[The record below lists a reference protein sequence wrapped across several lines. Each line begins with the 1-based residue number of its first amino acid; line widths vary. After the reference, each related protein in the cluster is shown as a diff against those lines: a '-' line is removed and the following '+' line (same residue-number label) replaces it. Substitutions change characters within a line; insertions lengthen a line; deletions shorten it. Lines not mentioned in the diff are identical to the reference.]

1 MLMQCLFIFLNNY
14 SKSLFVDSVSME
26 NFKVVIFIMA
36 ILISLTAIVN
46 KRKFPFPVILVFAGL
61 IIGFVPQ
68 LPNLQLDPEV
78 VFVIILPPLLYD
90 AASKTSWLEFKISIR
105 PISALAITLIF
116 FTTLTVAVTAHYL
129 IPGFT
134 WPLAFVL
141 GAVISPPDAV
151 AASGIIKG
159 LGLNKKTITILEG
172 ESLVND
178 ASALIAYRYAV
189 LAVTTGSFVFWQ
201 AGVQFLLVSVVGILI
216 GFATGFL
223 FVFAHK
229 KIENN
234 PLVETSLTLLA
245 PFVAYLAAEHFHM
258 SGVLAV
264 VVTGLVISRKS
275 PEIFASQA
283 RMRTR
288 VVWDTIIFLLNGFI
302 FILIGLQLPSIIKD
316 LGRYPISTIL
326 GYGLIISLV
335 TIIVRVIWVFGGAY
349 WSSIFKKN
357 KKDIV
362 TATAYSDAKN
372 TWKNVMVVA
381 WTGTRGIISLAAAL
395 ALPLALDDGTAFP
408 KRSSIIFLAFVVI
421 FITLVVQGLTLPFLV
436 KWLQIKPE
444 DNTDEEQRELQLYLA
459 NSTLHYIEN
468 EFPIQN
474 DSKLKEQLKNR
485 FEQQIRKL
493 NKEIQLHKRAKYFNY
508 EVKPAEPDNSLTAKV
523 EINKFQRE
531 LLIRLHKDGD
541 FSDAVI
547 RQTEREIDIDE
558 LRLNQHL
565 PKED

>member
-1 MLMQCLFIFLNNY
+1 
-14 SKSLFVDSVSME
+14 
-26 NFKVVIFIMA
+26 MA

-46 KRKFPFPVILVFAGL
+46 KRKVPFPIILVFAGL
-61 IIGFVPQ
+61 IIGFIPQ
-68 LPNLQLDPEV
+68 LPNLALDPDV

-90 AASKTSWLEFKISIR
+90 AASKTSWLEFKTAIR
-105 PISALAITLIF
+105 PISALAITLVF
-116 FTTLTVAVTAHYL
+116 FTTFAVACTAHYL

-159 LGLNKKTITILEG
+159 LGLNKKVITILEG

-201 AGVQFLLVSVVGILI
+201 AGLQFLLVSSVGIII
-216 GFATGFL
+216 GYTTGFL
-223 FVFAHK
+223 FVHAHK
-229 KIENN
+229 RIENN

-245 PFVAYLAAEHFHM
+245 PFVAYLAAEQFHM

-264 VVTGLVISRKS
+264 VTAGLVISRNS

-316 LGRYPISTIL
+316 LGRYPFSTIL
-326 GYGLIISLV
+326 GYGLVISLV
-335 TIIVRVIWVFGGAY
+335 TIIVRIIWVFGGAY
-349 WSSIFKKN
+349 WLNIFQKN
-357 KKDIV
+357 KKNLLH
-362 TATAYSDAKN
+362 TTQHSDPEN
-372 TWKNVMVVA
+372 TWKNVMIVA
-381 WTGTRGIISLAAAL
+381 WTGTRGVISLAAAL

-408 KRSSIIFLAFVVI
+408 KRSSIIFVAFVVI

-436 KWLQIKPE
+436 RWLKIKPE
-444 DNTDEEQRELQLYLA
+444 DNTDEEERELQLYLA
-459 NSTLHYIEN
+459 SSTLHYLEH
-468 EFPIQN
+468 EFSVPG
-474 DSKLKEQLKNR
+474 DSKLQQQLKNKY
-485 FEQQIRKL
+485 EQQIRKL
-493 NKEIQLHKRAKYFNY
+493 TKEIQLHKRAKYFNY
-508 EVKPAEPDNSLTAKV
+508 EVKLPEPDNLLTAKV

-541 FSDAVI
+541 FSDTVI
-547 RQTEREIDIDE
+547 RQIEREIDIDE
-558 LRLNQHL
+558 LKLNQQL
-565 PKED
+565 PKEE